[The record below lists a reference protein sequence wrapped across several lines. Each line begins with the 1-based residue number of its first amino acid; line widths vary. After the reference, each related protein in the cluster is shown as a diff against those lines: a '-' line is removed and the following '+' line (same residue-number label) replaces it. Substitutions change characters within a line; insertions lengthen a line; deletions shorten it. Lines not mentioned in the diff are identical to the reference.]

1 MWALCWSLCYKLHT
15 LWKVLHSPN
24 TSSGQWNEIFQLLR
38 SSTHSSSCCTLS
50 AYLPAYMIYSGRSWT
65 LRTSVHSSLLCHAEC
80 PSHDLITH
88 CTILVALVNSSIYV
102 QVVQSPKSSDQ
113 SFHIPILKL
122 VGTMEQ
128 RELSCEG
135 RWVDTCM
142 WVQEVQ
148 VPPWPL
154 CTASWT
160 EARGGAWEPCQV
172 VSLSTC
178 GFWIDNFISRH
189 KVITCDVK
197 SREHFLTFPVGSVL
211 PLVVTWY
218 KHNTKTILSDTSMQ
232 WGKENGEACSVV
244 EV

>member
-1 MWALCWSLCYKLHT
+1 MWALCWSS
-15 LWKVLHSPN
+15 VLQASHAMKSIRQPN
-24 TSSGQWNEIFQLLR
+24 NSSGQWNEIFQLLW
-38 SSTHSSSCCTLS
+38 SSMHSSCCCTLS
-50 AYLPAYMIYSGRSWT
+50 AYLPASMIYSGRSCT
-65 LRTSVHSSLLCHAEC
+65 LRTSVHSSLLCRAEC

-148 VPPWPL
+148 VPPYLPGL
-154 CTASWT
+154 CAQHREQKLGAEPGNHARLFLCQHVAS
-160 EARGGAWEPCQV
+160 E
-172 VSLSTC
+172 
-178 GFWIDNFISRH
+178 
-189 KVITCDVK
+189 
-197 SREHFLTFPVGSVL
+197 
-211 PLVVTWY
+211 
-218 KHNTKTILSDTSMQ
+218 
-232 WGKENGEACSVV
+232 
-244 EV
+244 

>member
-1 MWALCWSLCYKLHT
+1 MWALCWSLCYKLHM

-24 TSSGQWNEIFQLLR
+24 TSSGQWNEIFQLLW

-50 AYLPAYMIYSGRSWT
+50 CT
-65 LRTSVHSSLLCHAEC
+65 LRTSVHSSLLCRAEC

-154 CTASWT
+154 CPASWT
-160 EARGGAWEPCQV
+160 EAGGGAWEPCQV
-172 VSLSTC
+172 VFLSTC
-178 GFWIDNFISRH
+178 GFWIDNLFLGTRWLHVTSNPENISW
-189 KVITCDVK
+189 
-197 SREHFLTFPVGSVL
+197 HFLLGL
-211 PLVVTWY
+211 YYHW
-218 KHNTKTILSDTSMQ
+218 
-232 WGKENGEACSVV
+232 
-244 EV
+244 